1 MTWDATDT
9 LQFHGGVGRYSGGNP
24 NVWLSN
30 NFSANNITQV
40 GARIRGNIDLFAL
53 DYTLAEDGVPNGP
66 GFAVPQEL
74 ADSVATGVGR
84 NFEINF
90 LDPDFEIPSEWKYSI
105 GATYSPFFDTGE
117 SIFGGEWFFQAD
129 LLWSQSEN
137 TAIIQRGDLVQTG
150 TQVIDGVTYPTFD
163 SPLLDSFAL
172 TNADDS
178 NRGFIA
184 SFGVSKDWESGWN
197 MQAGYAYSDA
207 EDVQPMTS
215 AVAFSNYNNR
225 AFTDPQEQILST
237 SNFNTKHRFTANI
250 GYEKAF
256 IGDYKTRVDTF
267 LLSQSGR
274 PYSSVQDGQ
283 ERAIYGFTPFL
294 SDNRIL
300 TPGTERNEFTSPSFS
315 KIDLKL
321 TQELPGIRSEDRA
334 EVFMVIENLT
344 NLINSDWGTLEQA
357 NFPNTRVSND
367 QGLQPFAVDSASL
380 YEIRF
385 GASYD
390 F

>member
-1 MTWDATDT
+1 
-9 LQFHGGVGRYSGGNP
+9 
-24 NVWLSN
+24 
-30 NFSANNITQV
+30 
-40 GARIRGNIDLFAL
+40 
-53 DYTLAEDGVPNGP
+53 
-66 GFAVPQEL
+66 
-74 ADSVATGVGR
+74 
-84 NFEINF
+84 
-90 LDPDFEIPSEWKYSI
+90 
-105 GATYSPFFDTGE
+105 
-117 SIFGGEWFFQAD
+117 
-129 LLWSQSEN
+129 
-137 TAIIQRGDLVQTG
+137 
-150 TQVIDGVTYPTFD
+150 
-163 SPLLDSFAL
+163 
-172 TNADDS
+172 
-178 NRGFIA
+178 
-184 SFGVSKDWESGWN
+184 

-225 AFTDPQEQILST
+225 AFVDPQEQILST

-300 TPGTERNEFTSPSFS
+300 TPGTERNEFRSPSFS

-321 TQELPGIRSEDRA
+321 SQDLPGLRSEDRA
-334 EVFMVIENLT
+334 QVFMVIENLT

-357 NFPNTRVSND
+357 NFPNVRVRND
-367 QGLQPFAVDSASL
+367 QGFQPLAIDSASL

-385 GASYD
+385 GAKYD